1 MEITRDRECAQKN
14 TTQGEMTPW
23 LGSQIQRILDSI
35 YEKYKDVDD
44 GTVATYIPELGKAN
58 PKSFGFA

>member
-14 TTQGEMTPW
+14 TKQGEKTPR
-23 LGSQIQRILDSI
+23 LGSQIKMKFDSI